1 MSRKILVEGLGTFF
15 LMLTVGQVVLSPGA
29 GGFGPLAVGGVL
41 TAMVYAGHHI
51 SGAHYN
57 PAITIAVF
65 IQGKTTVHE
74 LIGYVIFQVV
84 AASVAALIVLWMKQG
99 GPLTLPDLDVPRA
112 LAAEFVFTFAL
123 AFVVLNVA
131 TARGVESNS
140 YYGLAIGITVM
151 AGAYAV
157 SSISG
162 AAFNP
167 AVTVGSY
174 VLGGLAGTDAV
185 LYGVVQ
191 LAAGVAAAA
200 VFRMLDLGDDEPT
213 TATVAELA
221 GLEPQARPE

>member
-1 MSRKILVEGLGTFF
+1 MTRKILVEALGTFF

-29 GGFGPLAVGGVL
+29 GAFGPLAVGGVL
-41 TAMVYAGHHI
+41 TAMVYTAYHI

-65 IQGKTTVHE
+65 IRGKATVHE
-74 LIGYVIFQVV
+74 LIGYIICQLV
-84 AASVAALIVLWMKQG
+84 AASIAALIVLWMKQG

-112 LAAEFVFTFAL
+112 LVAEFIFTFAL

-131 TARGVESNS
+131 FARGIESNA

-151 AGAYAV
+151 AGTYAV

-174 VLGGLAGTDAV
+174 ILGGLGGMDAV
-185 LYGVVQ
+185 LYGIVQ

-200 VFRMLDLGDDEPT
+200 VFGILDMAHDEQT
-213 TATVAELA
+213 TGGVSEQP
-221 GLEPQARPE
+221 GFEPPAMP

>member
-1 MSRKILVEGLGTFF
+1 MTRKILVEGLGTFF

-29 GGFGPLAVGGVL
+29 GAFGPLAVGGVL
-41 TAMVYAGHHI
+41 TAMVYTAYHI

-65 IQGKTTVHE
+65 IRGKATVHE
-74 LIGYVIFQVV
+74 LIGYIICQLV

-99 GPLTLPDLDVPRA
+99 GPLTLPDLDLPRA
-112 LAAEFVFTFAL
+112 LAAEFIFTFAL

-131 TARGVESNS
+131 FARGIESNA

-151 AGAYAV
+151 AGMYAV

-174 VLGGLAGTDAV
+174 ILGGLGGMDTV
-185 LYGVVQ
+185 LYGIVQ
-191 LAAGVAAAA
+191 IAAGVAAAA
-200 VFRMLDLGDDEPT
+200 VFGILDMVDDEPT
-213 TATVAELA
+213 A
-221 GLEPQARPE
+221 GGVSEQPGFEPPAKP